1 MVKDLNDPT
10 NRDSVPAM
18 LTPGEFVLNKEA
30 TAMYG
35 PIIEQMN
42 NNGLKQRH
50 QENQMVKANIGKKIS
65 KLHGEGYKAPG
76 QAYAIA
82 KSMGYNVGGL
92 VKFLK
97 EKEGW
102 EDKAYQDD
110 AGVWTIGYGRTTNP
124 DGSPIKPGQKTTR
137 EVEDSWLVDRAT
149 QERNAVQQYADQF
162 GYNFSP
168 NQLDALA
175 SFRYNAGHGALQQL
189 TDNGKRDL
197 GAIQKKLPLYNK
209 ITDPKTGKKVP
220 LKGLTNRRNAELEL
234 WGTPGKR
241 PKARPEQE
249 EAELVPPTEAPP
261 GFAEDAVNQVAQAYF
276 QPPQPIQVQ
285 APQLAQINPEY
296 IPSVTEQ
303 KRQSFWNR
311 GGPVEYLNVG
321 GRRRK
326 KRGGPAVGHPG
337 ITSYVGGGRN
347 NPRANIRAPLQPT
360 GPEIDRSLNPLPTDR
375 DPNINRFNQE
385 MGRLTGQASLALGPQ
400 EAGVPPA
407 IDNLPPVPG
416 SDEAIL
422 QNSSQQV
429 EAQESNQGKRRT
441 EASGPAVDHPGT
453 TSYTGG
459 GRNTPRVS
467 PTAPPQPAAP
477 SSYVGGGRNTT
488 REERPEVTRQAP
500 GLEAPTLEEQAPKMS
515 QEERDAAGQDLA
527 KTRLA
532 EANVPPAEQLAD
544 KNPDDVAVAGEARL
558 KENPKAA
565 NTIKRQLK
573 EGFGD
578 LIDGKELAR
587 MAVLF
592 LGARA
597 TGASAGQALAYAG
610 QNYIARI
617 DAKQNAF
624 NKLATSGKYTPQSL
638 KEYKQTGDIT
648 TLAPVGV
655 APERT
660 GKFVTRYDSKSG
672 KPVQLEEVKVGDNV
686 LLQDAQGNVRS
697 GFEFASD
704 PSEVRGS
711 PEYRTRVKASQG
723 QITTQLEEMRQA
735 FDVFKTDKGEGA
747 KTDILPAT
755 NSAKIA
761 EWAIDNGVSPDELGG
776 LVESA
781 YHDALNDQR
790 QDGSRARNLV
800 PYLQQLVIR
809 QSVGG
814 NANVFQ
820 SKEQP
825 KEGPPSYVNPQK
837 LQKLNRNAGFVL
849 KQLGH
854 QGGVQDLANIFYT
867 EALKDWNALDKE
879 TKEQWNRKAL
889 ADESGFYKFADN
901 MLTQGVG

>member
-30 TAMYG
+30 TTMFG
-35 PIIEQMN
+35 PLIEKMN
-42 NNGLKQRH
+42 NAGLQQRH

-65 KLHGEGYKAPG
+65 KLHGEGYTAPG

-92 VKFLK
+92 VQFLK
-97 EKEGW
+97 DKEGW
-102 EDKAYQDD
+102 DDEAYQDD

-124 DGSPIKPGQKTTR
+124 DGTPIKKGQKTTR
-137 EVEDSWLVDRAT
+137 EVEDTWLVDRAT

-197 GAIQKKLPLYNK
+197 GTIQQKLPLYNK

-234 WGTPGKR
+234 WGTPGQR

-249 EAELVPPTEAPP
+249 EAALVPPTEAPP

-285 APQLAQINPEY
+285 APQLAQTNPEY

-303 KRQSFWNR
+303 KKQSFWNR
-311 GGPVEYLNVG
+311 GGPVQYLNVG

-326 KRGGPAVGHPG
+326 ERGGPAVNHPG

-429 EAQESNQGKRRT
+429 EAKESNQGSRRQ
-441 EASGPAVDHPGT
+441 EAGGPAVDHPGT

-459 GRNTPRVS
+459 GRNTPRVQT
-467 PTAPPQPAAP
+467 TAPPQLAAP
-477 SSYVGGGRNTT
+477 DSYVGGGRNTT
-488 REERPEVTRQAP
+488 REERPAVSPQAP

-515 QEERDAAGQDLA
+515 TIEKDVAGQQMA
-527 KTRLA
+527 AERLA
-532 EANVPPAEQLAD
+532 EANVPPAEQLQG
-544 KNPDDVAVAGEARL
+544 KNPDEVAVAGEARL

-565 NTIKRQLK
+565 NKIKRQLK
-573 EGFGD
+573 EGFGS

-597 TGASAGQALAYAG
+597 TGASAGQALAFAG
-610 QNYIARI
+610 QNYINRI
-617 DAKQNAF
+617 DAKHSKF
-624 NKLATSGKYTPQSL
+624 EKLAASGDFTKQSL
-638 KEYKQTGDIT
+638 QAYRDSGDPLDLIPAATPPVELGNRKEFYGPNGRIQ
-648 TLAPVGV
+648 AR
-655 APERT
+655 E
-660 GKFVTRYDSKSG
+660 
-672 KPVQLEEVKVGDNV
+672 VQVGDNKIWV
-686 LLQDAQGNVRS
+686 DKNNKPVNLNLVHEDATRAPGTI
-697 GFEFASD
+697 
-704 PSEVRGS
+704 
-711 PEYRTRVKASQG
+711 EYRERIAKESKILGDTFG
-723 QITTQLEEMRQA
+723 EMQER
-735 FDVFKTDKGEGA
+735 FGKGEDGQYVTGLTPGKAGLNAA
-747 KTDILPAT
+747 K
-755 NSAKIA
+755 
-761 EWAIDNGVSPDELGG
+761 WAARNNVPIESMGQLLDNAYQQALSESRGG
-776 LVESA
+776 KQVRNIEG
-781 YHDALNDQR
+781 YLNDQFVR
-790 QDGSRARNLV
+790 SQVGDPSLFQTKKGTADAEKVNQLFSIIASKASGLPQFQGMSQTAISTAVMQIYRPKWAALSDEERKSYARRSGPGV
-800 PYLQQLVIR
+800 SGFMTYL
-809 QSVGG
+809 
-814 NANVFQ
+814 
-820 SKEQP
+820 KEQ
-825 KEGPPSYVNPQK
+825 
-837 LQKLNRNAGFVL
+837 
-849 KQLGH
+849 
-854 QGGVQDLANIFYT
+854 I
-867 EALKDWNALDKE
+867 
-879 TKEQWNRKAL
+879 
-889 ADESGFYKFADN
+889 
-901 MLTQGVG
+901 